1 MINLGEAQLT
11 ITQEALQQII
21 QHYLVTQ
28 LLQVN
33 CTVTDI
39 DVNLDYDKNIDEIV
53 VYFKQEDG
61 VTVQV

>member
-61 VTVQV
+61 VTIQV